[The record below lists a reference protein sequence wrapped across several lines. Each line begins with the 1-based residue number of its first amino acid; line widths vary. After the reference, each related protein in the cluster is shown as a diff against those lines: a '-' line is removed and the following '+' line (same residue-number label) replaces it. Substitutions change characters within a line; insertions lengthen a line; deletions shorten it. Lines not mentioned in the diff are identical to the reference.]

1 MPLRGH
7 FERNLDLLYYGEVRV
22 GTPAQS
28 LTVQV
33 DTGSADLWVPAN
45 CPKCSGKQ
53 FKPEQSHTYENR
65 ESSFE
70 EYYVRPFG
78 PSTNLCFLIEFQ
90 GRGHV
95 SGVVASDI
103 VSISGLSVKD
113 QAFGAATDK
122 SEEFSRDPNDGLLGL
137 AFKDIAQTGQPTFFE
152 NLVEKK
158 WIPPLFSVHL
168 TRRRKEGSELCFGC
182 SDETKT
188 IGETVWV
195 PLLSRVR
202 EDFTNPLVLIPL
214 TSPQVLLDCIY
225 ERYFGG

>member
-1 MPLRGH
+1 MFVLSIPQRG
-7 FERNLDLLYYGEVRV
+7 FNGR
-22 GTPAQS
+22 
-28 LTVQV
+28 
-33 DTGSADLWVPAN
+33 
-45 CPKCSGKQ
+45 
-53 FKPEQSHTYENR
+53 
-65 ESSFE
+65 
-70 EYYVRPFG
+70 
-78 PSTNLCFLIEFQ
+78 LIKSK

-95 SGVVASDI
+95 AGVVASDV

-113 QAFGAATDK
+113 QVFGAATEK

-158 WIPPLFSVHL
+158 RIPPLFSVHL
-168 TRRRKEGSELCFGC
+168 TRRQKEGSELCFGC

-202 EDFTNPLVLIPL
+202 EYFVNGFGAHPRDTPQSLIGL
-214 TSPQVLLDCIY
+214 SL
-225 ERYFGG
+225 